1 MLNINLIAPGRS
13 AGESFPIHVSD
24 GTILAPEQV
33 NEVLLGRNVTESMH
47 LKDKWML
54 CGDISRTMH
63 ESLSRASLKNLLSA
77 VSAIG
82 DMSQGIYVVLT
93 HQLED
98 MQHRLVMPIYEPV
111 VARFLRAVGT
121 DNYVIALGAEGG
133 AEALVV
139 PGLPNE
145 GWSRAREFLPQV
157 AQHPLHHM
165 VEAFGP
171 SVAGIARRDTLPAL
185 GGREVR
191 QLSLSV
197 VLPADATM
205 LMASDTTVAH

>member
-1 MLNINLIAPGRS
+1 MLNINLIAPGRA

-24 GTILAPEQV
+24 GTILTPAQV
-33 NEVLLGRNVTESMH
+33 NEVLLGRNVAESSQ

-54 CGDISRTMH
+54 CGDVSRKMH
-63 ESLSRASLKNLLSA
+63 DRLRHAALRDLPSS
-77 VSAIG
+77 VSALG
-82 DMSQGIYVVLT
+82 DMSKGVYVVLT

-98 MQHRLVMPIYEPV
+98 MQHRFVMPVYEPV
-111 VARFLRAVGT
+111 VARFLQAVGT
-121 DNYVIALGAEGG
+121 DDYVIALGAEGG
-133 AEALVV
+133 VEALVV

-157 AQHPLHHM
+157 AQHPLQPM

-171 SVAGIARRDTLPAL
+171 SVSGLARLDTLSAL
-185 GGREVR
+185 GGQEVR

-205 LMASDTTVAH
+205 LMATDTTVAH